1 MELDKEKY
9 LAGRQDITSQDGE
22 LVEQERGQAEKI
34 KNSRTADM
42 REKSRS
48 GGGWRY
54 LNQTQKKD
62 LRGICLGVGA
72 EGSGQIN
79 NDSMEIRT

>member
-1 MELDKEKY
+1 
-9 LAGRQDITSQDGE
+9 
-22 LVEQERGQAEKI
+22 
-34 KNSRTADM
+34 M

-48 GGGWRY
+48 GGGGWRY
-54 LNQTQKKD
+54 LNQTWKKD

-79 NDSMEIRT
+79 TTVWKSGHKMRGF